1 MASHSLV
8 RESHQ
13 EQTPPRIRI
22 VHVFGSRADFL
33 GAVPKR
39 PNFSAHVL
47 AVDKGHLTHVLV
59 TPTNPPSELKLIS
72 SLSFRVL
79 VSKKRLGLLSSNPAQ
94 RWS

>member
-1 MASHSLV
+1 LVAKSRQRLTCLPQRQVRYCGFKMASHSLV

-59 TPTNPPSELKLIS
+59 TPTNPPSEL
-72 SLSFRVL
+72 
-79 VSKKRLGLLSSNPAQ
+79 NAH
-94 RWS
+94 